1 LSNTQRP
8 SLQRKHTRTT
18 KANKA
23 EALDTGMTVVMPD
36 GPRHTVRL
44 GDVTPQIAR
53 ELRAAIGTGVLGL
66 MEQLGSKDADLDLVQ
81 AFIFVARRIAGE
93 AVTLDDCEVT
103 YADMLSDDFDVVVAG
118 AEEPDGSDPEA

>member
-1 LSNTQRP
+1 M
-8 SLQRKHTRTT
+8 QRKHTRTT

-36 GPRHTVRL
+36 GPHTVRI

>member
-36 GPRHTVRL
+36 GTHTVRI

>member
-1 LSNTQRP
+1 MSNTQRP
-8 SLQRKHTRTT
+8 SLERRYTRTP

-36 GPRHTVRL
+36 GATHTVRI

>member
-1 LSNTQRP
+1 MSNTQRP

-36 GPRHTVRL
+36 GTHTVRI